1 MFDGVSFKPLL
12 TGGEKSKSL
21 YRILVES
28 YRRVVMTERER
39 TTGTFDGLSRI
50 LPTTPKKRIQLNGNI
65 NQGYRRKR
73 VSLTLPHLALDTE
86 KGFGAVFGG
95 ADKSK
100 PLPQAQ
106 KTTVF
111 LMFLGFL

>member
-50 LPTTPKKRIQLNGNI
+50 LLQADLSFFKCAAL
-65 NQGYRRKR
+65 
-73 VSLTLPHLALDTE
+73 LA
-86 KGFGAVFGG
+86 
-95 ADKSK
+95 SR
-100 PLPQAQ
+100 
-106 KTTVF
+106 
-111 LMFLGFL
+111 